1 MIFSIGF
8 IEDFQKIPIY
18 YSNLIKK
25 YTDRYINLVKKQLQL
40 IKSLSYKVKLE
51 FFHLL
56 KNIDIPFQIVFDK
69 IDKLVKK
76 FEALLLSISFK
87 YQEILREL
95 KQKSNE
101 TRAKILTAIKIEL
114 SKTWTEVLDHLRSVQ
129 MIEDM
134 FKLYKDTYKWVTENV
149 TQQFFHLLK
158 EGRRIYEEHFSFLDE
173 LSENLKNQI
182 MKTKMKTEDII
193 MEVLSFP
200 FMKYMLSLSEAIVTF
215 SKDTINLHLKS
226 YNLRSLMEVILSRVN
241 VYISTTVR
249 LIDFWYNSGS
259 LLTYK
264 FEYDSRSYIRYKQVL
279 PIYWSNFGEMP
290 SFLMIGSS
298 PEETTFDMTL
308 FYIQAHDFVRE
319 LLTAISTRS
328 LLPPFSATA
337 MIVGDNQI
345 QTFDGRQYTFT
356 ANCSYLLLKDF
367 NHERFSVVANFE
379 NSIRRSI
386 DVKFGNNEFKM
397 KREGK
402 ILWNRKLTDL
412 PIIHQET
419 YIAREGNK
427 LTILNEKGLRISC
440 NIISHVCIFKISG
453 WYFGKVGG
461 LLGVYDN
468 EASNDLMTSELMI
481 ADEAEDFL
489 ETWKTESLCAEGSV
503 VVPRKALSEWDRK
516 KCIDMFRSDSSRL
529 TPCFGTVDPEPYLQ
543 MCFEQMSFMRQNPA
557 FAKGFCQ
564 VAGAY
569 IEYCKVNNVE
579 MWLPGECYS
588 CPVPDQAPIRGMG
601 FWDFLNNTA
610 PKNSDV
616 VLVLQH
622 GPCIDKFDFKTIIN
636 LVESSLQDEVLT
648 NNRYSVI
655 GFGGPGQLQEPHSFT
670 SLGDIFTQVDYI
682 PETINR

>member
-1 MIFSIGF
+1 M
-8 IEDFQKIPIY
+8 
-18 YSNLIKK
+18 
-25 YTDRYINLVKKQLQL
+25 
-40 IKSLSYKVKLE
+40 
-51 FFHLL
+51 
-56 KNIDIPFQIVFDK
+56 
-69 IDKLVKK
+69 IDKMVKK
-76 FEALLLSISFK
+76 FEALLHSISFK
-87 YQEILREL
+87 YQEILKEL
-95 KQKSNE
+95 KRKSNE
-101 TRAKILTAIKIEL
+101 TRERILNAIKTEL
-114 SKTWTEVLDHLRSVQ
+114 SNTWIEILDHLRSVQ
-129 MIEDM
+129 MIEDV
-134 FKLYKDTYKWVTENV
+134 FLLYQDIYKWVTKNV
-149 TQQFFHLLK
+149 ADKMYHLLEEVK
-158 EGRRIYEEHFSFLDE
+158 SFYSEHFSFLDE
-173 LSENLKNQI
+173 LCETLKNQI

-200 FMKYMLSLSEAIVTF
+200 FMKYMLSLSEAIITF
-215 SKDTINLHLKS
+215 TKDTINYHLKS
-226 YNLRSLMEVILSRVN
+226 YNLRTLMEVILSRVN

-249 LIDFWYNSGS
+249 LIDFWYNSGT

-264 FEYDSRSYIRYKQVL
+264 FEYNPRSYIKYKQVL
-279 PIYWSNFGEMP
+279 PIYWINFEEMP
-290 SFLMIGSS
+290 SFMMIGSS
-298 PEETTFDMTL
+298 LEETTFDMTL

-345 QTFDGRQYTFT
+345 KTFDGRQYTFT

-379 NSIRRSI
+379 NNIRRSI

-402 ILWNRKLTDL
+402 LLWNRKLTDL

-419 YIAREGNK
+419 YISREGNK
-427 LTILNEKGLRISC
+427 LIILNEKGLRISC
-440 NIISHVCIFKISG
+440 NIISQVCIFKISG

-468 EASNDLMTSELMI
+468 EASNDLMTSELLI
-481 ADEAEDFL
+481 TDEAEGFL
-489 ETWKTESLCAEGSV
+489 ETWKTDSLCNEESV
-503 VVPRKALSEWDRK
+503 VVANKTPSEWDK
-516 KCIDMFRSDSSRL
+516 NKCIDMFKTDTSHL
-529 TPCFGTVDPEPYLQ
+529 TPCFGTVDPEPFLQ
-543 MCFEQMSFMRQNPA
+543 MCFEQMGFMRQNPV

-569 IEYCKVNNVE
+569 IEYCKENNVE

-588 CPVPDQAPIRGMG
+588 YPVPDKVPIRGG
-601 FWDFLNNTA
+601 QFWDFFNNTA

-616 VLVLQH
+616 VFVLQH
-622 GPCIDKFDFKTIIN
+622 GPCIDNFDFKTMIQ

-648 NNRYSVI
+648 NNLYSVI
-655 GFGGPGQLQEPHSFT
+655 GFGGPGQLKEPHSFT